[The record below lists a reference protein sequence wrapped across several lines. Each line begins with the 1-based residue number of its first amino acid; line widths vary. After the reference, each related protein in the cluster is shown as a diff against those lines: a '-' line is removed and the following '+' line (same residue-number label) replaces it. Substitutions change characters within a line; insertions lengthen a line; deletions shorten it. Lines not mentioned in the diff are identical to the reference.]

1 MESKTPP
8 VTAFSRVDAEDQVDQ
23 TQSTGFEVSVPN
35 QNKGK
40 TSSKVE
46 PDTQTL
52 LLTTTDDVQ
61 ALLLSNDDLVEES
74 DDVFEAGDEMDEDIQ
89 QGDKE
94 KPSKESATKEKH
106 EEVAASYADLKWSL
120 KDFIHTSFTKYE
132 NNDTALRN
140 FQQPLNL
147 FKADHNTTLQGILA
161 NLKEVQ
167 DAVKEDF
174 ALNKKGE
181 KADMDTEE
189 ADEKEPIKE
198 RVVENVVQEPKAD
211 IDTEEADEKEPIKEH
226 EVENV
231 VQEPKLVK
239 ASSKVCLDP
248 DEPVRFPYEIHKKLC
263 HLTNYDIQDH
273 LDKEEKIKKAS
284 EKANLLAMSKHELIK
299 DVELKVLNREH
310 SKKIKRS
317 RELRKKRIKKYR
329 WTTSNRLKP
338 KTMTDVKI
346 HPNTKPIAMI
356 VFRGLDKRNF
366 DVHNP
371 FTFGDFGVTE
381 WDELREIIPKKKNQV
396 VKDMMKSLSKR
407 YEILR
412 TTPDELRIS
421 SSLSA
426 PVKSLPEGVPFVNN
440 MVIEEPEYVM
450 FFIDVFGDHAFQRMN
465 DIHKVYIKT
474 LLTYLVMASNIT
486 THENTTFYLKLRK
499 LIEKHPDQEKLKSKK
514 VKLEYVRYKLD

>member
-1 MESKTPP
+1 MESETPH
-8 VTAFSRVDAEDQVDQ
+8 VTAFSRADAKDQVDQ
-23 TQSTGFEVSVPN
+23 TQSTGFEVSVLD

-74 DDVFEAGDEMDEDIQ
+74 DDVFEAETFNLYDDYMPI
-89 QGDKE
+89 
-94 KPSKESATKEKH
+94 TKRQLEKH

-147 FKADHNTTLQGILA
+147 FKADHNTTLRGILA

-174 ALNKKGE
+174 ALNKKSLIESLKADMDAQNTHLATWAKSSTNLAWSVGLRLTKIEHTQVMIQTDLLSLKKDTSKIKNMMSEFFYAFKGQTPPLSSVQTATLAITEGSATGE

-198 RVVENVVQEPKAD
+198 RVVENVVQEPGEKAD

-239 ASSKVCLDP
+239 ASSKVRLDP
-248 DEPVRFPYEIHKKLC
+248 DEPVRVPYEIHEKLC

-273 LDKEEKIKKAS
+273 LDKEEKMKKAS
-284 EKANLLAMSKHELIK
+284 DKANLLAMSKHELIK
-299 DVELKVLNREH
+299 DAELKVLNIEH

-329 WTTSNRLKP
+329 WTTSSRLKP
-338 KTMTDVKI
+338 ETMTDVKI

-396 VKDMMKSLSKR
+396 VKDLMNSLSKR

-426 PVKSLPEGVPFVNN
+426 PVKFFQLP
-440 MVIEEPEYVM
+440 
-450 FFIDVFGDHAFQRMN
+450 
-465 DIHKVYIKT
+465 
-474 LLTYLVMASNIT
+474 
-486 THENTTFYLKLRK
+486 
-499 LIEKHPDQEKLKSKK
+499 
-514 VKLEYVRYKLD
+514 